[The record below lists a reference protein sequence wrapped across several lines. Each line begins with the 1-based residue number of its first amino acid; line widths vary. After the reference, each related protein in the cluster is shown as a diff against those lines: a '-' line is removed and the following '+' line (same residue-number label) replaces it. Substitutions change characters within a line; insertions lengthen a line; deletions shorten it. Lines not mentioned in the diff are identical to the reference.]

1 MELSECEVSI
11 CRLSSLGVVQYMVVQ
26 MYTSWETELYGYL
39 VTSCDYLSVTCGYW
53 SRSTKNFFAM
63 RYLVTGQLFC
73 STNQSQNK
81 SNKSA
86 DCVSHECWW
95 LHWHGH
101 HKNMYLSI
109 SQHKNHY
116 SVIIVP
122 HGTSWL
128 YSVATDPDTVHPF
141 VILSSC
147 VLMNHV
153 NHLPPAAKFL
163 CCKALAPTFRGVER
177 DLNRPRCHPQ
187 SWIGTH
193 K

>member
-1 MELSECEVSI
+1 MELSECEVWI

-53 SRSTKNFFAM
+53 SRSTKNYVAM

-86 DCVSHECWW
+86 DRVSHECWW

-141 VILSSC
+141 VILLSSSRHAC
-147 VLMNHV
+147 WWITWITSPL
-153 NHLPPAAKFL
+153 
-163 CCKALAPTFRGVER
+163 
-177 DLNRPRCHPQ
+177 PQ
-187 SWIGTH
+187 SFFVARLWPQPFAAWSETLTGHDVIPKVG
-193 K
+193 